1 MSPLSL
7 LSARGWAENAIA
19 CGVSIIPMSVHCP
32 QNSLESGML
41 SEQLACERN
50 RAAIGNLHVY
60 MPTSY
65 VHMWLS
71 Q

>member
-1 MSPLSL
+1 
-7 LSARGWAENAIA
+7 
-19 CGVSIIPMSVHCP
+19 MSVHCP